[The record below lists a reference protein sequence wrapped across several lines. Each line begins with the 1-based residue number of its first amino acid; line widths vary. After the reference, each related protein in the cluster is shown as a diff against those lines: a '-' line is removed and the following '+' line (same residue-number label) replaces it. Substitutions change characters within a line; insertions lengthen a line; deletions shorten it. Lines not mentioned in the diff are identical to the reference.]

1 MATER
6 FAASAPA
13 KDGLILSSSRARAA
27 MWLMT
32 ATLTGGVIMGLEL
45 LGFRLYAPYFGY
57 SIYVWG
63 SLIAVVMA
71 ALAGGYALGGWI
83 SDHSRQDTPLYLII
97 FLSGI
102 YQLIVIYSADRLLR
116 ALWNDGVFWGSI
128 MATLLIFA
136 PPMLALAGTS
146 PFVIRLLAR
155 AGHVGSSAG
164 EVYAFSTV
172 GSIVGVLATAFFLIP
187 ELGTHATL
195 KIFCAISVITGM
207 AGLVANRRFVLFGIL
222 ALVILL
228 AAPRVKLHSYEI
240 WRAESVY
247 NEVRVFHYQEYLWLA
262 LNDLRHSHTTFKDN
276 SAWSGSY
283 QDVFVLGPILVHD
296 PRLLVLGM
304 GAGGSI
310 RMTRLA
316 DPELQADA
324 VEIDPKV
331 VEAAHLF
338 FGLPRHAMWLQVHIA
353 DARPWL
359 ERDYTRYDLVHVDLY
374 QGGPFI
380 PFYLVTE
387 EFFRLVRDHMT
398 ADGLLM
404 MNVYDAGSRREIVEA
419 TGATI
424 ERVFPSVFVYSRVP
438 KSYML
443 FAFSKPRSLASVREQ
458 LDSVLGSSGI
468 VKIARDAAAGMMDF
482 RAPADAVVFTDD
494 HAPIDPMTRRM
505 LAQDHP

>member
-1 MATER
+1 MAAEH
-6 FAASAPA
+6 FAASARA
-13 KDGLILSSSRARAA
+13 LDALALSFSRARATL
-27 MWLMT
+27 WLIT

-71 ALAGGYALGGWI
+71 ALACGYALGGWLA
-83 SDHSRQDTPLYLII
+83 DHSHDDTPLYITI
-97 FLSGI
+97 FLSGV
-102 YQLIVIYSADRLLR
+102 YQLMVIYSADRLLR
-116 ALWNDGVFWGSI
+116 SLWNDGVFVGPI
-128 MATLLIFA
+128 VATLLIFA
-136 PPMLALAGTS
+136 PPMLALAGAS

-155 AGHVGSSAG
+155 AGRVGASAG
-164 EVYAFSTV
+164 GVYALSTV
-172 GSIVGVLATAFFLIP
+172 GSIVGVLATAFLLIP
-187 ELGTHATL
+187 DLGTHATL
-195 KIFCAISVITGM
+195 KILCVISVMIGM
-207 AGLVANRRFVLFGIL
+207 AGLVANRRVVVLGISV
-222 ALVILL
+222 LVVL
-228 AAPRVKLHSYEI
+228 AAAPKAKLHSYEI

-247 NEVRVFHYQEYLWLA
+247 NEVRVFHYQGYLWLA

-276 SAWSGSY
+276 SVWSGSY
-283 QDVFVLGPILVHD
+283 QDVFVLGPILIHD

-331 VEAAHLF
+331 VEAAHRF
-338 FGLPRHAMWLQVHIA
+338 FGLPKRANWLRVHVA

-359 ERDYTRYDLVHVDLY
+359 ERDHTRYDLVHVDLY

-387 EFFRLVRDHMT
+387 EFFRLVRAHMT

-404 MNVYDAGSRREIVEA
+404 MNVYDAGSQREIVKS
-419 TGATI
+419 TGATLR
-424 ERVFPSVFVYSRVP
+424 RVFPSVFVYSRVP

-443 FAFSKPRSLASVREQ
+443 FAFAEPRSLASVRNQ
-458 LDSVLGSSGI
+458 LDSAQGRPGI
-468 VKIARDAAAGMMDF
+468 VKMAREAAAGIKDF
-482 RAPADAVVFTDD
+482 QAPADAVVFTDD
-494 HAPIDPMTRRM
+494 HAPIDPMTHRM